1 MNSLSRYI
9 YFDRLGKLESTFSR
23 LQVQQLDI
31 LFIFQLF
38 INRISNDV
46 VTRGLQTV
54 LSELELDFADNLILS
69 FDRSATNKMIETTWK
84 QAEKEVN

>member
-1 MNSLSRYI
+1 MLRSQHPKIPCR
-9 YFDRLGKLESTFSR
+9 DRFNDEPC
-23 LQVQQLDI
+23 D
-31 LFIFQLF
+31 F

-54 LSELELDFADNLILS
+54 LAELELDFADNLILS
-69 FDRSATNKMIETTWK
+69 FDKSATNKMIETTWK

>member
-1 MNSLSRYI
+1 
-9 YFDRLGKLESTFSR
+9 
-23 LQVQQLDI
+23 
-31 LFIFQLF
+31 
-38 INRISNDV
+38 

-69 FDRSATNKMIETTWK
+69 FDKSATNKMIETTWK